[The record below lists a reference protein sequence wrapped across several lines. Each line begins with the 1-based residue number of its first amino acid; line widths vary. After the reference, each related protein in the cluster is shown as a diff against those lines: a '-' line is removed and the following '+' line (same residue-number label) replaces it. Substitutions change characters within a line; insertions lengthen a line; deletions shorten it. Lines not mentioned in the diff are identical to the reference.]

1 MNSYTQRSIGADFAE
16 LSNIKR
22 EVATFFIN
30 LERFTAGKMGIASSE
45 KIALQKINIM
55 LRQLPPAEKEEL
67 MVIFYKKVLLKD
79 IPKNSIVKYTE
90 ILHKKLYD
98 VQIDEAIEAYEA
110 EVIEAAETLAERQ
123 LEIASQIGR
132 IDTNTDLL
140 FSTYI
145 SFTLVVG

>member
-1 MNSYTQRSIGADFAE
+1 MGADFKE
-16 LSNIKR
+16 IPNVKR
-22 EVATFFIN
+22 EVTHFFID
-30 LERFTAGKMGIASSE
+30 LERSTASKMGLARSE
-45 KIALQKINIM
+45 KIGLQKINTM
-55 LRQLPPAEKEEL
+55 LQRLPPAEKEEL

-98 VQIDEAIEAYEA
+98 VQIDKAIEAYEA
-110 EVIEAAETLAERQ
+110 TAIKAAETLAERQ

-140 FSTYI
+140 FLTYI
-145 SFTLVVG
+145 SFVLLFS